1 MGLNTKRFHSHE
13 KKGRNRERE
22 AERQEGKERG
32 EGREGRVDGKA
43 EKELHTYLAHPEH
56 THFVLFR
63 QLLFCVVFSHF
74 NKSLST
80 KKNPSKSQ
88 IWSFYSSHYRLPG
101 ALICLWMKS
110 QLLSEAYKA
119 GSF

>member
-80 KKNPSKSQ
+80 KKVLLKAKSGPF
-88 IWSFYSSHYRLPG
+88 IL
-101 ALICLWMKS
+101 LITDF
-110 QLLSEAYKA
+110 QVLLFVS
-119 GSF
+119 G